1 MKFLRWLSK
10 YFFRSKTKNI
20 ENESANQKVGIL
32 DIRNN
37 YIYTYDGYTISILR
51 INTINTSLL
60 TNKEKI
66 NLINDLSS
74 NISDEN
80 EEMKFYIVPS
90 AIDITKFQDNI
101 LKLSGETNNPIRKR
115 LLRDELQEMQMRSL
129 NGEISKKQCY
139 LIIYKKTDDDC
150 EKELLKRSIGLEQK
164 FANCGVK
171 LELLDESELI
181 RVCNGFLNISYAT
194 REHDLE
200 IEERIPKIEIKEVEQ
215 WPS

>member
-1 MKFLRWLSK
+1 MGLIKCLINCFSK
-10 YFFRSKTKNI
+10 SKTKQI
-20 ENESANQKVGIL
+20 SSGSCNQEIGIL
-32 DIRNN
+32 DIINN
-37 YIYTYDGYTISILR
+37 YIYTNDGYTIAILK
-51 INTINTSLL
+51 IETINTSLL

-66 NLINDLSS
+66 NLINDLAS
-74 NISDEN
+74 NISDET

-90 AIDITKFQDNI
+90 AIDITRFQDNI
-101 LKLSGETNNPIRKR
+101 LKLSEETNNPIRKR

-139 LIIYKKTDDDC
+139 LIIYKKTDDNC

-164 FANCGVK
+164 FSNCGIK

-181 RVCNGFLNISYAT
+181 RVCNGFLNINYAT

-200 IEERIPKIEIKEVEQ
+200 MEERIPKIAIKEVV
-215 WPS
+215 